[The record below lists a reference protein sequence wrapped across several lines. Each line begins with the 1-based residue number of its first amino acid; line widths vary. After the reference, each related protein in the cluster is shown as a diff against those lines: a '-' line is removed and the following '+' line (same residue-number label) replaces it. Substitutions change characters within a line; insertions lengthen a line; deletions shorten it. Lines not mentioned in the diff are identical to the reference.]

1 MKYIK
6 NILISL
12 VAVAGLA
19 LVAVPAGAV
28 DVFEGACSGV
38 TNNAVCDATK
48 TDTSA
53 GDAIK
58 NVVNVLL
65 YLLGATAVIVIVI
78 GGIMYATSGGESAN
92 VTKAKNMI
100 LYAVIGLV
108 LALLAYAIVN
118 FVITRFVT

>member
-1 MKYIK
+1 MKYLK
-6 NILISL
+6 QILLSL
-12 VAVAGLA
+12 VAISGLA
-19 LVAVPAGAV
+19 LTAVPAGAV
-28 DVFEGACSGV
+28 DVFSGACSGV
-38 TNNAVCDATK
+38 TNNVVCDATK
-48 TDTSA
+48 KDTSA

-65 YLLGATAVIVIVI
+65 YLLGATAVIVIVV

-100 LYAVIGLV
+100 MYAVIGLV

-118 FVITRFVT
+118 FVITRFIK